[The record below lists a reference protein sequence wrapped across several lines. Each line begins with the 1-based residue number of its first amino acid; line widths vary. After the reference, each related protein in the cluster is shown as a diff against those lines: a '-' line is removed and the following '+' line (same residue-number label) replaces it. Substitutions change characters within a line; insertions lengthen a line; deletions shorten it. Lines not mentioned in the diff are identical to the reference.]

1 MKRQAFYLKSRLQN
15 PSPHKIALLS
25 LLVPAAA
32 FLLSQLCLRR
42 RRANLLCGF
51 CQEVPKSSIFCWR
64 GVLQLALGIY
74 NFILLTCISSL
85 NGIENPP
92 PYSFDATPQL
102 PLEVYSDEFA
112 AILGEKPKLMLLAT
126 GFGFTEGP
134 VYFADKENSESG
146 FLIFTDQINDNI
158 NMIRWNGLQ
167 PFNQIST
174 LSWSAPAVFRHP
186 SNIADGQT
194 ADWQG
199 RLLTA
204 ETTGRRVSITDSDGT
219 VRILVGMYQGKP
231 LNSPNDVVVKSD
243 GSVWF
248 TDPSYGCLQFP
259 QECYLPNNVYR
270 FDPKTKE
277 MTVVIGD
284 LKMPNGI
291 AFSPDEKILYVIDSA
306 AIQAPHTYYENN
318 PHAIYVYDINADGKT
333 VSNPRKFAVIS
344 PGFPDGMRLDAMGN
358 IYVGALDGVQVLSPQ
373 GALIGKILL
382 PKETANLTF
391 GGKDNN
397 ILFICSSDSVWAIK
411 LNTQGCKPVPFLRS
425 PIRK

>member
-1 MKRQAFYLKSRLQN
+1 MRIKTFCFLFY
-15 PSPHKIALLS
+15 
-25 LLVPAAA
+25 
-32 FLLSQLCLRR
+32 
-42 RRANLLCGF
+42 NL
-51 CQEVPKSSIFCWR
+51 
-64 GVLQLALGIY
+64 
-74 NFILLTCISSL
+74 ILFSSL
-85 NGIENPP
+85 SGIENPP
-92 PYSFDATPQL
+92 IDSFDATPQL

-112 AILGEKPKLMLLAT
+112 AILGEKPKLVLLAT

-134 VYFADKENSESG
+134 VYFADQENSDSG

-158 NMIRWNGLQ
+158 NMIRWNGLR
-167 PFNQIST
+167 PFNQISA
-174 LSWSAPAVFRHP
+174 LSWSAPAIFRHP
-186 SNIADGQT
+186 SSIADGQT

-204 ETTGRRVSITDSDGT
+204 ETTGRRVSITESDGI
-219 VRILVGMYQGKP
+219 VRTLVGMYQGKP
-231 LNSPNDVVVKSD
+231 LNSPNDLVVKSD

-291 AFSPDEKILYVIDSA
+291 AFSPNEKILYVIDSA

-318 PHAIYVYDINADGKT
+318 PHTIYAYDVNNDGKT
-333 VSNPRKFAVIS
+333 VSHGRTFAVIS
-344 PGFPDGMRLDAMGN
+344 PGFPDGMRLDKQGN
-358 IYVGALDGVQVLSPQ
+358 IYVGALDGVQILNPQ
-373 GALIGKILL
+373 GSLIGKILL

-411 LNTQGCKPVPFLRS
+411 LNTQGAKPVPILCPTTHEQYTETTS
-425 PIRK
+425 KVGQGTGLKAAAN